1 MSLVKLFLSQLVCL
15 NKRMRT
21 RDLVDALEHFREIA
35 HSYLVA
41 ESVNIVL
48 DFLVLGLAF
57 PGVGA
62 YADIFI

>member
-1 MSLVKLFLSQLVCL
+1 
-15 NKRMRT
+15 MRT

-35 HSYLVA
+35 HSDLVA
-41 ESVNIVL
+41 ESINIVL